1 MVSIH
6 GITTSV
12 LPQPTEMK
20 ADLDNFCVVLHEPR
34 YSENIGAA
42 ARCCR
47 NMGISQL
54 IVVRPYR
61 LDLEK
66 MLKMATH
73 EAADLIETMLLFD
86 DLEEAL
92 GPFRHVVGTTARIG
106 RQRLPTHTPRNI
118 AEKLIDLGPK
128 NRIALLFGSES
139 CGLTNSQLRLCQ
151 SLVNIPATTFSSIN
165 LAQSVMI
172 LCYELFI
179 AKGHKQKVYP
189 KLATTWE
196 LEGMY
201 KHLKG
206 AFSAVE
212 LTNPQNPEYWV
223 DNARRLLGR
232 QELRSRE
239 VKMIR
244 GFCQQ
249 ILWAIDN
256 KKYPKQ

>member
-1 MVSIH
+1 
-6 GITTSV
+6 
-12 LPQPTEMK
+12 MK
-20 ADLDNFCVVLHEPR
+20 ADLDNFCVILHEPR
-34 YSENIGAA
+34 YPENIGAA
-42 ARCCR
+42 ARCCH
-47 NMGISQL
+47 NMGIHQL

-61 LDLEK
+61 PDMEK

-92 GPFRHVVGTTARIG
+92 GPFQHVAGTTARTG
-106 RQRLPTHTPRNI
+106 RQRLPTHTPRTI
-118 AEKLIDLGPK
+118 AKKLIDLGPK
-128 NRIALLFGSES
+128 NRIALLFGSEK

-151 SLVNIPATTFSSIN
+151 SLVNIPTTAFSSIN

-179 AKGHKQKVYP
+179 AKGYEEKVHP
-189 KLATTWE
+189 KLATTRE

-201 KHLKG
+201 KHLKK
-206 AFSAVE
+206 AFMAVE
-212 LTNPQNPEYWV
+212 LTNPQNPEYWT

-232 QELRSRE
+232 QELRARE
-239 VKMIR
+239 AKMIR

-249 ILWAIDN
+249 ILWAIKN
-256 KKYPKQ
+256 KKHFKQ

>member
-1 MVSIH
+1 
-6 GITTSV
+6 
-12 LPQPTEMK
+12 MK
-20 ADLDNFCVVLHEPR
+20 ADSDNFCVVLHEPR
-34 YSENIGAA
+34 YPENIGAA

-47 NMGISQL
+47 NMGIPRL

-61 LDLEK
+61 LDMEK

-92 GPFRHVVGTTARIG
+92 APFQHVAGMTARIG
-106 RQRLPTHTPRNI
+106 RQRLPTHTPREI
-118 AEKLIDLGPK
+118 AEKLIDLGQK
-128 NRIALLFGSES
+128 NRIALLFGSEK

-151 SLVNIPATTFSSIN
+151 SLVNIPTTAFSSIN

-172 LCYELFI
+172 LCHELFT
-179 AKGHKQKVYP
+179 AKGHETKFQP
-189 KLATTWE
+189 KLATTRE

-201 KHLKG
+201 KHLKK
-206 AFSAVE
+206 AFMAIE
-212 LTNPQNPEYWV
+212 FTNPQNPEYCAG
-223 DNARRLLGR
+223 NARRLLGR

-249 ILWAIDN
+249 VLRAVDN
-256 KKYPKQ
+256 KK